1 MLNHGTHALQ
11 RGDGAIAMCA
21 AHLAQDHAARVDHGR
36 DRSGGVSCELLELG
50 EMRFHF
56 RYLDPT
62 RRSDQ
67 DETAVVAEREHRENC
82 NACGPKTNGSPVGHV
97 SATTRKVGRPLLDG
111 LKRFFVVPFLASLVG
126 IAIHAARAYV
136 LSGAWPW
143 LGPLIVAGGF
153 LVYLGAVVVFRR
165 ARTAAYPVVVLLTM
179 SVGTA
184 LAGYA
189 AYDDLGA
196 QPLVLA
202 SIAVALEVVY
212 LGWYSFFA
220 RDSSPVIA
228 VGQRLPDFEAEEGGR
243 LVRASELSGRPAV
256 LLFYRGNWCPL
267 CMAQIRE
274 IAKSYR
280 ELSELGAEVVL
291 ISGQPHEKTAALAR
305 RFDVPFRFWVDGGL
319 RAAKRLGIFH
329 AGATPLGFEVLG
341 YDADGV
347 LPTAI
352 VIDAEGTIL
361 LADQTDNYR
370 VRPEPETFLE
380 ALR

>member
-1 MLNHGTHALQ
+1 M
-11 RGDGAIAMCA
+11 
-21 AHLAQDHAARVDHGR
+21 
-36 DRSGGVSCELLELG
+36 
-50 EMRFHF
+50 
-56 RYLDPT
+56 
-62 RRSDQ
+62 
-67 DETAVVAEREHRENC
+67 
-82 NACGPKTNGSPVGHV
+82 GHV